1 MLPSHSTA
9 GELLNDVTNHT
20 ECIDNEYC
28 DTSDDDDDVDN
39 NFRRSDCRSDQ
50 NAAVSLMKAAATST
64 ITGPPI
70 VDSLAARR
78 PPALNLKPIITNSLN
93 DQDCSLN
100 LSFSDGNDTSEIDG
114 RTRNDR
120 YKRIT
125 IAFDNIKYTC
135 QRRLFWRRGEFSLKH
150 FFFCNTKIGFE
161 FSENSMN
168 HPNEV

>member
-28 DTSDDDDDVDN
+28 DTSDDDDEEDSS
-39 NFRRSDCRSDQ
+39 FRRNDRRSDQ
-50 NAAVSLMKAAATST
+50 NAAVSLMKATTTST
-64 ITGPPI
+64 MTGPPI

-78 PPALNLKPIITNSLN
+78 PTALNLKPIITNSLN

-100 LSFSDGNDTSEIDG
+100 LNFSDRNDTSEVDG

-125 IAFDNIKYTC
+125 IAFDKIKYTC
-135 QRRLFWRRGEFSLKH
+135 QRRLFWRRGKVSLKLC
-150 FFFCNTKIGFE
+150 FATKIDFE
-161 FSENSMN
+161 FSAD
-168 HPNEV
+168 